1 MSGTW
6 VNLPLCNLHR
16 FFLRSLARSVPI
28 RRNFQ
33 SNRVKWRGIKLW
45 NEKLFNSI
53 LYSHC
58 HFVFVYHVSNIAQ
71 HKMLDRHFIDAK
83 FIYISRNSRFN
94 GYNNNMRWFFVQ
106 FFCNF
111 FYNLFHKFCTLFQT
125 MVFFRMHSTPLVESL
140 TFNFNF
146 ITPPHPNH
154 HHKQYF
160 WAAGKLCT
168 LLILKIL
175 LFGEATILL
184 IDPFP
189 GKTPINY
196 FCKLELPSVFVY
208 LRNFWRKYRWRIPI
222 LVRGRQSRNGGD

>member
-1 MSGTW
+1 MH
-6 VNLPLCNLHR
+6 NFLH
-16 FFLRSLARSVPI
+16 
-28 RRNFQ
+28 N
-33 SNRVKWRGIKLW
+33 
-45 NEKLFNSI
+45 
-53 LYSHC
+53 
-58 HFVFVYHVSNIAQ
+58 
-71 HKMLDRHFIDAK
+71 
-83 FIYISRNSRFN
+83 
-94 GYNNNMRWFFVQ
+94 
-106 FFCNF
+106 
-111 FYNLFHKFCTLFQT
+111 FCTIFSHFLYNFSAIVST
-125 MVFFRMHSTPLVESL
+125 IIFTYFAHFCKRWYFSECWKCFIFVKNSTPLVESL
-140 TFNFNF
+140 TFKFNF

-208 LRNFWRKYRWRIPI
+208 LRNFWRKYRW
-222 LVRGRQSRNGGD
+222 SNKK